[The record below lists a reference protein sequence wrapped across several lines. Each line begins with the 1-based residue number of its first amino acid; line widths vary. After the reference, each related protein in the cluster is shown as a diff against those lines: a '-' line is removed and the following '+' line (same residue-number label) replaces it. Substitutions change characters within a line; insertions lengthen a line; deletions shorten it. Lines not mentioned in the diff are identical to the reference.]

1 MENVKYFLYLL
12 FKLIYPLSNKIILRI
27 LNKGTEHKLLLP
39 NPYIFATW
47 WRRLEYDLYKI

>member
-47 WRRLEYDLYKI
+47 WRRLEYDFYKI